1 LGDLDP
7 RIAQET
13 RKASNFI
20 VWLFAIVGFVAAI
33 VQILSYFSTGGSQ
46 LRVRI
51 TPHEG
56 IVEGALLKA
65 VQDGPDEG
73 SVTQIADDEHD
84 FYCRYLK
91 SENRSPQQAKEDN
104 DRCAR
109 ADALNSFV
117 RLVRGYDGT
126 TKYFDYQIENVGSS
140 TANQIRLSGNDIYAV
155 ETVKP
160 SPYSGR
166 IDQRPGENFY
176 RLPGINPGETLLARV
191 WSTDSRVML
200 DSEWLSTSDFPI
212 VTYEGGRA
220 HLSLNK
226 LTPAFYSDLHGFL
239 SDFPLPITIIIV
251 LAVATVVGI
260 IVLIFL
266 TVVATLLKGGS
277 VAAVFKPAASP
288 VEPAEP
294 TPVPKEA
301 A

>member
-1 LGDLDP
+1 
-7 RIAQET
+7 
-13 RKASNFI
+13 
-20 VWLFAIVGFVAAI
+20 
-33 VQILSYFSTGGSQ
+33 
-46 LRVRI
+46 
-51 TPHEG
+51 
-56 IVEGALLKA
+56 
-65 VQDGPDEG
+65 
-73 SVTQIADDEHD
+73 
-84 FYCRYLK
+84 
-91 SENRSPQQAKEDN
+91 
-104 DRCAR
+104 
-109 ADALNSFV
+109 
-117 RLVRGYDGT
+117 
-126 TKYFDYQIENVGSS
+126 
-140 TANQIRLSGNDIYAV
+140 
-155 ETVKP
+155 
-160 SPYSGR
+160 
-166 IDQRPGENFY
+166 
-176 RLPGINPGETLLARV
+176 
-191 WSTDSRVML
+191 ML